1 MENLKAELD
10 ALLEQTES
18 NLTEIGR
25 NRLQSLLEELT
36 SDEK

>member
-10 ALLEQTES
+10 ALLEQPEN

-25 NRLQSLLEELT
+25 ERIEWILQELNSEE
-36 SDEK
+36 E